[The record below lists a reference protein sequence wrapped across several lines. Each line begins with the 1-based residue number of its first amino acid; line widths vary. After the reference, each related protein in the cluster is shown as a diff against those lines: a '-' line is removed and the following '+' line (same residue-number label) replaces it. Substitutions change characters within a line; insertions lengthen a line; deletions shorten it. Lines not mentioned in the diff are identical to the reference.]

1 MEQIKIKVEFSGVSR
16 VLTGM
21 SDAYLSMEKGAPVS
35 QVIRLLGEQYPQLV
49 GQIIEKDG
57 ATFIPTNVFS
67 VNGQAILHESDV
79 TFVPQDGD
87 TLILLSLLA
96 GG

>member
-1 MEQIKIKVEFSGVSR
+1 MQQNQVKVEFSGVSR
-16 VLTGM
+16 VLTGE
-21 SDAYLSMEKGAPVS
+21 SEIRLSLEQGAPVS
-35 QVIRLLGEQYPQLV
+35 QVVRLLGEHFPELV

-57 ATFIPTNVFS
+57 QTLIPTNVFS
-67 VNGQAILHESDV
+67 VNGQSILHESD
-79 TFVPQDGD
+79 TTYQPQDGD

>member
-1 MEQIKIKVEFSGVSR
+1 MQQIQVKVEFSGVSR
-16 VLTGM
+16 VLTGE
-21 SDAYLSMEKGAPVS
+21 SEFFLSLEEGAPVS
-35 QVIRLLGEQYPQLV
+35 QVVRQMGERFPQLV

-57 ATFIPTNVFS
+57 KTLIPTNVFS
-67 VNGQAILHESDV
+67 VNGQSILHETD
-79 TFVPQDGD
+79 TAYQPKNGD

>member
-1 MEQIKIKVEFSGVSR
+1 MQQIQVKVEFSGVSR
-16 VLTGM
+16 MLTGE
-21 SDAYLSMEKGAPVS
+21 SEILLPLEKAATVS
-35 QVIRLLGEQYPQLV
+35 QVVCQLGKRFPQLV

-57 ATFIPTNVFS
+57 TTLIPTNVFS
-67 VNGQAILHESDV
+67 VNGQSILHETD
-79 TFVPQDGD
+79 TAYQPKNGD